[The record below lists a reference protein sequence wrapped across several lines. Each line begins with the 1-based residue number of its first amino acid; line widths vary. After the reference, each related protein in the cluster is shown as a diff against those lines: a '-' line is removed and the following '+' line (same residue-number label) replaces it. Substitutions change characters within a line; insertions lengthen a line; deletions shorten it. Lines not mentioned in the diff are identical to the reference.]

1 MDLKNIKKISN
12 DELEHYLF
20 TPDGIGK
27 IGKKMVFDE
36 LLKRSNIVHVHDV
49 DEFYKEETP

>member
-27 IGKKMVFDE
+27 NGKQMLFDE
-36 LLKRSNIVHVHDV
+36 LLERSKIVHVHDV
-49 DEFYKEETP
+49 TEFYKE

>member
-27 IGKKMVFDE
+27 NGKQMVFDE
-36 LLKRSNIVHVHDV
+36 LLERSKIVHVHDV
-49 DEFYKEETP
+49 AEFYKE